1 MISVPGELIFRG
13 GGEVGVLVP
22 GILIGEGG
30 RVGRACCLGQQFSTR
45 PVQLPNRFQAATR

>member
-1 MISVPGELIFRG
+1 VISVPGELIFRG